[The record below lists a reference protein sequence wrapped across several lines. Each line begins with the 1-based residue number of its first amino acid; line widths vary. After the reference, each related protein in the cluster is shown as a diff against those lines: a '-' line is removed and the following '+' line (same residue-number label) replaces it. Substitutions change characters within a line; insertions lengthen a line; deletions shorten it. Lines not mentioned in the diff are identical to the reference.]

1 MLGFWL
7 VGYGYVGVEWEIL
20 RVAARLGPCC
30 GRRSRGI
37 LLPPED
43 IVSMYFFSGSCS
55 SSRVCYSRSILDY
68 QTSLIS
74 DLSFQRLLDVHTVL
88 W

>member
-1 MLGFWL
+1 MLRFLL
-7 VGYGYVGVEWEIL
+7 VGYRYVGVECEIL

-43 IVSMYFFSGSCS
+43 IVSMYF
-55 SSRVCYSRSILDY
+55 SRRML
-68 QTSLIS
+68 LF
-74 DLSFQRLLDVHTVL
+74 DLSVLLTFHPRLSDEFN
-88 W
+88 